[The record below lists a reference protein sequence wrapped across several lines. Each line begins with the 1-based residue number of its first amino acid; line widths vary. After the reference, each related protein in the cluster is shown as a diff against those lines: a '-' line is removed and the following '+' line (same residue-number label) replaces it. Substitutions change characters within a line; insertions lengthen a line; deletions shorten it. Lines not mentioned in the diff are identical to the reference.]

1 MMGCM
6 IDQTEFRRTLSHFP
20 TGVTI
25 VAIRH
30 GDEIQAM
37 TVSSFSS
44 VSLNPPLVGFYV
56 GKGFF
61 GHDRFTGAEHY
72 GISILRAGQENISDH
87 FGGRR
92 QEGLDGAELF
102 RSESDDAPILKEPLA
117 WLAVRRYATH
127 DAGDHTLVLAEVEKT
142 GTDPVSEPLLYF
154 RSAYRP

>member
-1 MMGCM
+1 MMYCM
-6 IDQTEFRRTLSHFP
+6 IDQTEFRKALSHFA

-25 VAIRH
+25 VSVLD
-30 GDEIQAM
+30 GDTVQAM

-56 GKGFF
+56 GKGFY
-61 GHDRFTGAEHY
+61 GHDLFVNSERY
-72 GISILRAGQENISDH
+72 GISILRADQQHISNH

-92 QEGLDGAELF
+92 QPGLDQDALF
-102 RSESDDAPILKEPLA
+102 RIDGGTPLLREPLA

-127 DAGDHTLVLAEVEKT
+127 EAGDHTLVLAEVEQT
-142 GTDPVSEPLLYF
+142 GTDETSEPLLYF